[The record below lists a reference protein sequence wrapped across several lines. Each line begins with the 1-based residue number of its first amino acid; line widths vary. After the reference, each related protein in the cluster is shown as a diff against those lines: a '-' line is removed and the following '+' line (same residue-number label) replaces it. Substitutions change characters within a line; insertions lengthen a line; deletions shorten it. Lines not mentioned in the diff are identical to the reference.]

1 MAKKAAPKAAGAKA
15 APAANAK
22 AGAGASRPKAATK
35 TEVFGALAE
44 KTKLTKKQVA
54 EVFDAISELV
64 LDHLGKKGPGLF
76 VIPGLIRLKV
86 VHKPATKAKPGK
98 NPATGEPITI
108 PAKPARRVVKA
119 VPLKVLK
126 DSI

>member
-1 MAKKAAPKAAGAKA
+1 MDPRLPAP
-15 APAANAK
+15 
-22 AGAGASRPKAATK
+22 RH
-35 TEVFGALAE
+35 L
-44 KTKLTKKQVA
+44 KLDTN
-54 EVFDAISELV
+54 
-64 LDHLGKKGPGLF
+64 
-76 VIPGLIRLKV
+76 

-108 PAKPARRVVKA
+108 PAKPARRAVKA